1 MINANNL
8 IKQQQERETRKI
20 LTFEKI
26 YTRVEKTINSASLGN
41 FFYTWYEIPEFIV
54 GLPLYS
60 LSECIKYIQ
69 NKLLENEFNS
79 ELIGSNVLIITWF
92 PNK

>member
-8 IKQQQERETRKI
+8 IKQQQERELRKL

-26 YTRVEKTINSASLGN
+26 YSRVEKTINSASLGN

-60 LSECIKYIQ
+60 LPDCIAYIQ
-69 NKLLENEFNS
+69 NKLLENNFNS
-79 ELIGSNVLIITWF
+79 NLIGSNVLIITWF